1 MSTQSMAR
9 AMVAFAGYVSE
20 QPSMDQVAQQLVLG
34 TLGAFEPRASL
45 LYEFRPQGIVSMA
58 GSFGLPA
65 QLAGVRTNLSI
76 WDHTPAVDAI
86 RHDKPVHLA
95 SGEALRA
102 AYPRLSED
110 TIVHSALSVWP
121 LKLGS
126 TRIGAMQL
134 HFESVPA
141 SDDYI
146 NEVRGIS
153 TILSLYLGLRHD
165 YAPPVKIPRSVSLSC
180 GTTELTDRQLRVLR
194 YLVAGLTN
202 PQIAQRIGFSDS
214 TVRQETMAIYRFLE
228 VMNRR
233 EAAQVAVE
241 RHLVERQP
249 ETVG

>member
-1 MSTQSMAR
+1 MSTHSMAR
-9 AMVAFAGYVSE
+9 AMVEFAGYVAE
-20 QPSMDQVAQQLVLG
+20 EPSMDQVAQQLVLG
-34 TLGAFEPRASL
+34 TLAAFEPRASL
-45 LYEFRPQGIVSMA
+45 LYVFRPEGIVALA
-58 GSFGLPA
+58 GSFGLPT
-65 QLAGVRTNLSI
+65 QLAGVRTHLSI

-86 RHDKPVHLA
+86 RLDEPVHLA
-95 SGEALRA
+95 SGEAMRA
-102 AYPRLSED
+102 AYPHLSD
-110 TIVHSALSVWP
+110 VTIVHSALSVWP

-126 TRIGAMQL
+126 ARIGALQL
-134 HFESVPA
+134 HFGSLPK

-146 NEVRGIS
+146 TEVRGIS

-165 YAPPVKIPRSVSLSC
+165 DAPPVKIPRSVSHGH
-180 GTTELTDRQLRVLR
+180 GTAELTDRQLQVLR
-194 YLVAGLTN
+194 FLVAGLTN

-241 RHLVERQP
+241 RNLVEREP